1 MKIVRTGEAR
11 NKIRQWFK
19 KEQRPENINVGRI
32 EIEREFKR
40 IGKACTDAQKSE
52 ILLNVAKRIGIQ
64 DLEDLYN
71 TIGYGGITVSKIGTK
86 IRDEF
91 DRVVKDD
98 TPVIVEA
105 SDVQTVKRKKST
117 SGVIVDGVEG
127 LSVKF
132 SKCCNPLPGDSVI
145 GFITKG
151 YGISVHKQDC
161 PNVISGLKN
170 PAYIDRWVNA
180 RWESTASCGG
190 EFEAQIRVTA
200 QPSIRLIADVTM
212 MLADMRVA
220 LLSITTHN
228 RSDCTIIELTV
239 SCKNLDHFKSIL
251 SRLRTVENVEDVS
264 RGYTT

>member
-1 MKIVRTGEAR
+1 MKIVKTGEAR
-11 NKIRQWFK
+11 NKIRQYFK
-19 KEQRPENINVGRI
+19 KEQRPENINVGKI
-32 EIEREFKR
+32 EIDREFKR
-40 IGKACTDAQKSE
+40 IGKACTEAQRNE
-52 ILLNVAKRIGIQ
+52 ILLNVAKRIGIH
-64 DLEDLYN
+64 DIEDLYN

-91 DRVVKDD
+91 ERVVKDEMPLIQD
-98 TPVIVEA
+98 V
-105 SDVQTVKRKKST
+105 SDVQTVKRKKSNG
-117 SGVIVDGVEG
+117 GVIVDGVDG

-151 YGISVHKQDC
+151 YGISIHKQDC

-170 PAYIDRWVNA
+170 PAYINRWVNA
-180 RWESTASCGG
+180 RWESSTVQGG

-200 QPSIRLIADVTM
+200 QPHIRLIADLTM
-212 MLADMRVA
+212 ALADMRVA
-220 LLSITTHN
+220 LLGIATHN
-228 RSDCTIIELTV
+228 RSDCTIVELTV

-251 SRLRTVENVEDVS
+251 SRLRSVQNVEDVS